1 MLVKDIK
8 VEMLEE
14 ISYRQILSNDT
25 ESIEERCDAIIRLAA
40 KKLSESLKE
49 VERNNLGDIP
59 REECLRCSDEIAKIT
74 YDILLEELKPIPLN
88 ILKIKIIDQLQ

>member
-14 ISYRQILSNDT
+14 ISYLQI
-25 ESIEERCDAIIRLAA
+25 
-40 KKLSESLKE
+40 LSESLKE

-88 ILKIKIIDQLQ
+88 ILKTKIIDQLQ

>member
-40 KKLSESLKE
+40 EKLSESLKE

-59 REECLRCSDEIAKIT
+59 REACLRCSDEI
-74 YDILLEELKPIPLN
+74 LEELKPIPLN
-88 ILKIKIIDQLQ
+88 ILKTKIIDQLQ